1 MTILAQGNQGGS
13 PASSIMLLVLLI
25 VGFYFVAV
33 RPGRRRMQAMQAVQ
47 SGLEPGRQVI
57 TTAGLYGT
65 VTAVDDTDQ
74 TLTLEI
80 APGVEAKFARG
91 AVLKLVDEPAGEPA
105 PEAAP
110 AAADE

>member
-1 MTILAQGNQGGS
+1 MTILAQGSQGS
-13 PASSIMLLVLLI
+13 PASSLVLLVLLI
-25 VGFYFVAV
+25 AGFYLVAV
-33 RPGRRRMQAMQAVQ
+33 RPGRKRMQAMQQVQ
-47 SGLEPGRQVI
+47 TGLAAGRQVI
-57 TTAGLYGT
+57 TTAGLYAT

-74 TLTLEI
+74 TVTLEI

-91 AVLKLVDEPAGEPA
+91 AVLKLVDEPA